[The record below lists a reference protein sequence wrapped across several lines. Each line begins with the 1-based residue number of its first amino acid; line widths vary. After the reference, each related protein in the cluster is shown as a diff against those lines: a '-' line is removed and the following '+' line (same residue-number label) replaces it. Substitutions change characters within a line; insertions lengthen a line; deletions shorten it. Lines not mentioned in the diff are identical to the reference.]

1 MLQNRVDPFGNII
14 KTSARGLLMG
24 NRGLLHND
32 KKELVRPY
40 KLHAWITCKLEFK
53 DRRRQV
59 MTPGL
64 YTELFFMDE
73 ATSFAAGHRPCF
85 ECRRDEA
92 EKFKSCWLKGHPEY
106 HFDKRTS
113 IKHIDDIIH
122 HQRISPQNEKITYE
136 AQAATLP
143 DGTFV
148 VLDNDPYLIKSGSM
162 HQWTPFGYKK
172 KIQLPP
178 DAILKVLTP
187 RSIVNAFCAGYLP
200 EMKLDVV

>member
-14 KTSARGLLMG
+14 KTSARGRLMG

-32 KKELVRPY
+32 IKELLRPY

-53 DRRRQV
+53 NRRRQV

-85 ECRRDEA
+85 ECRRSEA
-92 EKFKSCWLKGHPEY
+92 EKFKTCWLKAHPE
-106 HFDKRTS
+106 HRFNSRTS

-122 HQRISPQNEKITYE
+122 HQRISNQNQKVTYQENAE
-136 AQAATLP
+136 ALP

-148 VLDNDPYLIKSGSM
+148 LFDDEPYLIKSRKLL
-162 HQWTPFGYKK
+162 QWTPFGYEKD
-172 KIQLPP
+172 IPLSECEM
-178 DAILKVLTP
+178 LKVLTP
-187 RSIVNAFCAGYLP
+187 RSIVNAFRAGYVP
-200 EMKLDVV
+200 AMNTT